1 MIPAAVCVLRG
12 LLFVGI
18 TLSVTAAA
26 AGFRSASASTII
38 GTVSASR
45 PTAVADLLV
54 FADDAESDIGVSPVR
69 ITSDSAGFGATFRA
83 AAVPRTALDRTLI
96 ANDT

>member
-45 PTAVADLLV
+45 PTAVADLLA
-54 FADDAESDIGVSPVR
+54 FADHPESDVGITLIG

-83 AAVPRTALDRTLI
+83 AAVPCTALDRTLI
-96 ANDT
+96 ANST